1 MWAPPAVHHECIRQ
15 RKTRERMSPM
25 RRAITVITALV
36 LATSLT
42 ACGAGQDAATRNI
55 TQVTDGVEVT
65 INENGSKIKILNMLL
80 VATETGDA
88 VLVGTIVNQG
98 AETDQLLGI
107 AVGGNQATLTGERL
121 LKQNAPVRFEG
132 ESANAKAVF
141 FGVSPVAGRHVKL
154 SIGFA
159 RAGMVTAEVIIRD
172 KRDDYKNITSGTVSA
187 SPDSQQPE

>member
-1 MWAPPAVHHECIRQ
+1 
-15 RKTRERMSPM
+15 M
-25 RRAITVITALV
+25 RRTITLISALV

-55 TQVTDGVEVT
+55 KQVTDGAEVT
-65 INENGSKIKILNMLL
+65 ITENGSKVKILNLLL

-98 AETDQLLGI
+98 AEADQLLGI

-121 LKQNAPVRFEG
+121 LKQNAPIRFEG
-132 ESANAKAVF
+132 DSANAKAVF
-141 FGVSPVAGRHVKL
+141 FGVTPVAGRHVKL

-159 RAGMVTAEVIIRD
+159 RAGLVTAEVIIRD
-172 KRDDYKNITSGTVSA
+172 KHDDYKNITSGTPAPVEVSA
-187 SPDSQQPE
+187 SPDSQPLG

>member
-1 MWAPPAVHHECIRQ
+1 
-15 RKTRERMSPM
+15 MSPM
-25 RRAITVITALV
+25 RRTITVISALV

-42 ACGAGQDAATRNI
+42 ACGAGQNAPTRNI

-88 VLVGTIVNQG
+88 VLVGTIINQG

-107 AVGGNQATLTGERL
+107 AVGGSQATLTGERL
-121 LKQNAPVRFEG
+121 LTQNAPVRFEG
-132 ESANAKAVF
+132 DSANAKAVF
-141 FGVSPVAGRHVKL
+141 LGVAPVAGRHVKL

-159 RAGMVTAEVIIRD
+159 RAGFVTADVIIRD

-187 SPDSQQPE
+187 SPDSQPLQ